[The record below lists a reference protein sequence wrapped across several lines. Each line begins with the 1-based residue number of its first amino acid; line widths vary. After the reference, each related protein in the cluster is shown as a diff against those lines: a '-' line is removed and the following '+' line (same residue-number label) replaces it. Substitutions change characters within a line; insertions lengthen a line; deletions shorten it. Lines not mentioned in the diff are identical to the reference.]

1 MVDCGAE
8 VIMTMSSRVLYR
20 FEGSTAWIGTVVHE
34 RQL

>member
-20 FEGSTAWIGTVVHE
+20 FEGSTTWIVAVVHA
-34 RQL
+34 RRL